1 MRCEVCG
8 RNIRGKPFNVV
19 IEGAKLLVCSECSKH
34 GTLVSNAP
42 SKITEGA
49 KTSLKPSAEKAKPAK
64 VKLAHKTSDK
74 VEISMELAE
83 DFAYKIRQ
91 AREKLG
97 LTHEELGKRINE
109 KVSVLKKIESG
120 KMVPDDKLV
129 AKLEH
134 ALRIR
139 LMVPVSGDVPKVA
152 LPKQPVRGL
161 TLSDLVR
168 LNVKDNGEMEEE
180 S

>member
-8 RNIRGKPFNVV
+8 RNIRGKPFHVL

-34 GTLVSNAP
+34 GTLVSTATSNFPEDA
-42 SKITEGA
+42 KIKMSPDKA
-49 KTSLKPSAEKAKPAK
+49 MLAKAKVSPRK
-64 VKLAHKTSDK
+64 SEKLE
-74 VEISMELAE
+74 VSMELVD
-83 DFAYKIRQ
+83 DFTYKIRQ

-109 KVSVLKKIESG
+109 KASVLKKIESG
-120 KMVPDDKLV
+120 KMVPDDRLV

-139 LMVPVSGDVPKVA
+139 LMSPVSDVVPKA
-152 LPKQPVRGL
+152 AIPKPPARGL
-161 TLSDLVR
+161 TLSDLIR
-168 LNVKDNGEMEEE
+168 LNGKNNGEAEEN
-180 S
+180 

>member
-8 RNIRGKPFNVV
+8 RNIHGKPFHVI

-34 GTLVSNAP
+34 GTLVSSAP
-42 SKITEGA
+42 SKIPEGT
-49 KTSLKPSAEKAKPAK
+49 KIKLKPSAEKAKPVK
-64 VKLAHKTSDK
+64 VSSKRSDK
-74 VEISMELAE
+74 IEISMELVD
-83 DFAYKIRQ
+83 DFAYKIKQ

-97 LTHEELGKRINE
+97 LTHEELGRRINE
-109 KVSVLKKIESG
+109 KVSVLKKIEAG

-134 ALRIR
+134 VLRIK

-168 LNVKDNGEMEEE
+168 LNEKNNGQMEEE